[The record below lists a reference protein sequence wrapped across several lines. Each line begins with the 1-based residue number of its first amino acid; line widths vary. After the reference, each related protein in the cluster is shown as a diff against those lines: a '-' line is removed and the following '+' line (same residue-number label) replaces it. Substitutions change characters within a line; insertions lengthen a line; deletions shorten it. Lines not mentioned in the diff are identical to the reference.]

1 MDKKKSSQKILVSPD
16 NKAQVVCPDCDYSS
30 NLPVLKFRNRKHLL
44 KIKCKCGH
52 FFKVQ
57 LEFRR
62 YFRKETD
69 LYGICEL
76 DGAGPEGW
84 NVSIN
89 NVSLGGARLEFQG
102 SHHFKIGEEGI
113 LRFSLDDRKHTFLNR
128 PIVIRSVASNHIT
141 CQFFGE
147 SEFEKD
153 LGFYLRH

>member
-1 MDKKKSSQKILVSPD
+1 MDKKTPIQKLFVSPE
-16 NKAQVVCPDCDYSS
+16 NKVRIVCPDCYISS
-30 NLPVLKFRNRKHLL
+30 NLSVKKFRNRKHLI

-57 LEFRR
+57 LEFRK
-62 YFRKETD
+62 YYRKETD

-102 SHHFKIGEEGI
+102 RHHFKVGEEGI

-147 SEFEKD
+147 NEFEKD
-153 LGFYLRH
+153 LGFYLQH

>member
-1 MDKKKSSQKILVSPD
+1 MDKKKSIKKLFVSPE
-16 NKAQVVCPDCDYSS
+16 NKVQIVCPNCDFS
-30 NLPVLKFRNRKHLL
+30 NNLSVLKFRNRKHLL

-57 LEFRR
+57 LEFRK

-76 DGAGPEGW
+76 DGAGPDGW

-89 NVSLGGARLEFQG
+89 NVSLGGACLEFQG
-102 SHHFKIGEEGI
+102 THHFKVGEEGI
-113 LRFSLDDRKHTFLNR
+113 LRFFLDDQNQTFLNR
-128 PIVIRSVASNHIT
+128 PIVIRSVGRDQIT

-147 SEFEKD
+147 NEFQKD
-153 LGFYLRH
+153 LGFYLQH